1 MKISNYLYIGAVSML
16 LAGGLV
22 SCDDDLEH
30 YTVSDLTST
39 DDFSVSESKVQIDE
53 ENLSEEVLSL
63 TYSKS
68 SLQVVNGDVDN
79 FLDGGY
85 IVVQASKSEDFTD
98 AKTFAGSNITS
109 LKGDDINNMALAL
122 GLTPNSL
129 GTIYLRLATSL
140 GRNIEDIVY
149 SNTVKLDVVP
159 LEIDSHW
166 AYIYTKDKDEKFT
179 EKSTQY
185 LFSVNNDGKY
195 QGFINAESWLNFA
208 VWTSDGTVY
217 GTSDATSWT
226 FLSYTVGGD
235 HFWLTA
241 AAGCYYFTMDTKNT
255 SEIADAYLISSLS
268 CSGDVANTS
277 MVYDATKTAWYAYIV
292 VPNDN
297 ANVKISG
304 AAAHYHSSQDVADET
319 VKIGF
324 SGTQNDVQFSLGE
337 EGTGVTIP
345 EKGTYKITLKLGLN
359 SKYKFTLEPA
369 EVTVYPSELTLS
381 GNKLETQLLDGA
393 ATGVYTG
400 FVKLAT
406 GSQEIKVSDDKDYG
420 VNLEISKAGW
430 YYITID
436 LSKKKAYSTL
446 YGNTITVS
454 GNWTGTLTMNENGKY
469 TGLISPISEPAS
481 QDMYLEDE
489 NRQKYATFGGWDQF
503 TFGVSEGNDNHLWLK
518 FNYGDAYVE
527 LDPSKHSWNF
537 AYVNTLL
544 VIGKQATVA
553 NGLRTI
559 LIYNSETKKYEGA
572 YDNTSDNGE
581 NKWNYYLQGV
591 NSAKNGFVYYGCD
604 DNCGS
609 AVEGYANVV
618 TERDFADASDGKSF
632 WINPTMKYIMNVDLE
647 TKEVFFAEMKMPDKL
662 AVYAKDKETVLVE
675 LASDE
680 AGVFYGI
687 LSREDGEW
695 DFYLKGTFLDEP
707 TIIWYGAYN
716 GSAESITIDGPNLW
730 ADPDKQYTITVDLN
744 KNTVTYVVIE

>member
-140 GRNIEDIVY
+140 GRNIEDIIY

-420 VNLEISKAGW
+420 VNLSISKEGW
-430 YYITID
+430 YYVTID
-436 LSKKKAYSTL
+436 LTKQRAYSIL
-446 YGNTITVS
+446 YGNTLTVS
-454 GNWTGTLTMNENGKY
+454 GSYTGTLTLSNGKY
-469 TGLISPISEPAS
+469 SGYLQS
-481 QDMYLEDE
+481 QYTELYDFWLEDE
-489 NRQKYATFGGWDQF
+489 NGQTFGTYPAWDQF
-503 TFGVSEGNDNHLWLK
+503 TFGVEADGHDHLW
-518 FNYGDAYVE
+518 
-527 LDPSKHSWNF
+527 LDPSKGNAFIEIDPANHTWNY
-537 AYVNTLL
+537 AYE
-544 VIGKQATVA
+544 
-553 NGLRTI
+553 NGLIVVAKQSTIAEGGVRTT
-559 LIYNSETKKYEGA
+559 LFYDEVTGTYSGD
-572 YDNTSDNGE
+572 YDNTSDASSN
-581 NKWNYYLQGV
+581 NWNFYLLGV
-591 NSAKNGFVYYGCD
+591 NSTKDGFVYYGCVVDGD
-604 DNCGS
+604 DWLNTKIES
-609 AVEGYANVV
+609 RE
-618 TERDFADASDGKSF
+618 FPDASDAHSL
-632 WINPTMKYIMNVDLE
+632 WI
-647 TKEVFFAEMKMPDKL
+647 
-662 AVYAKDKETVLVE
+662 
-675 LASDE
+675 
-680 AGVFYGI
+680 
-687 LSREDGEW
+687 
-695 DFYLKGTFLDEP
+695 
-707 TIIWYGAYN
+707 
-716 GSAESITIDGPNLW
+716 
-730 ADPDKQYTITVDLN
+730 DPEKKWTITVNLDD
-744 KNTVTYVVIE
+744 KTISYEEKTEE

>member
-140 GRNIEDIVY
+140 GRNIEDILY

-446 YGNTITVS
+446 YGNTLTIS
-454 GNWTGTLTMNENGKY
+454 GSYTGTLTMKDGKYSGFLESQYTASYDFFLKDENGQTY
-469 TGLISPISEPAS
+469 GTYPA
-481 QDMYLEDE
+481 
-489 NRQKYATFGGWDQF
+489 WDPF
-503 TFGVSEGNDNHLWLK
+503 SFGVEADGHDHLWLEPK
-518 FNYGDAYVE
+518 GNAFIEIDPFDHTWNYAYENALFVV
-527 LDPSKHSWNF
+527 
-537 AYVNTLL
+537 A
-544 VIGKQATVA
+544 KQSTVA
-553 NGLRTI
+553 AGGLRAMLFYDEATGS
-559 LIYNSETKKYEGA
+559 YTGD
-572 YDNTSDNGE
+572 YDNTADVSGTS
-581 NKWNYYLQGV
+581 WNYYLLGV
-591 NSAKNGFVYYGCD
+591 NSNKDGLVYYGCD
-604 DNCGS
+604 DNWTAS
-609 AVEGYANVV
+609 ADDYAVMPIV
-618 TERDFADASDGKSF
+618 REFSDASDAHTF
-632 WINPTMKYIMNVDLE
+632 WVNPEKKYTMSVNL
-647 TKEVFFAEMKMPDKL
+647 TDK
-662 AVYAKDKETVLVE
+662 
-675 LASDE
+675 
-680 AGVFYGI
+680 
-687 LSREDGEW
+687 
-695 DFYLKGTFLDEP
+695 
-707 TIIWYGAYN
+707 
-716 GSAESITIDGPNLW
+716 
-730 ADPDKQYTITVDLN
+730 TITFVE
-744 KNTVTYVVIE
+744 KTE